1 MVPMECGNSLHPPWF
16 RWMFNM
22 NGVSPPGQG
31 LRSKAEGLRSKVL
44 QETQQDQIFSSR
56 GWASEIR

>member
-1 MVPMECGNSLHPPWF
+1 MVSF
-16 RWMFNM
+16 MFNM

>member
-1 MVPMECGNSLHPPWF
+1 MWKFPTSTMVSF
-16 RWMFNM
+16 MFNM